1 MSDSRPP
8 HLPALSRL
16 AAATLVLL
24 TGSGLAYAAPAADRA
39 GVSRLPASLSTAA
52 PAASTLRALA
62 LPAVDVDT
70 LRAEDAIHD
79 QLGMPYR
86 YAVLHSVDLDN
97 RRHGAWTTL
106 ADGRAIW
113 RLRLQSPGAES
124 LHLGI
129 DRLALPAG
137 ATLWLRSLDGRT
149 LQGPW
154 TRDDRNAAGGLWTPV
169 VLGDDAVL
177 ELDLPSGLSAAVR
190 RRTLVR
196 VTAVGHGYRGFA
208 DGGEKQLSCNI
219 DTVCPDAD
227 PWRNQVRSTARISF
241 TEGGGS
247 FLCTGTLLNNSAGD
261 FRPYFLTAN
270 HCISGTGGANTT
282 VVYWNYQSPNC
293 GQLGGGAL
301 NQTQSGAQLRA
312 TFEPSDFTLI
322 ELNAKPAA
330 SRQVYYSGWNA
341 TGQVPSGGVGIH
353 HPRGE
358 EKSIAFENSPLRDDG
373 DYWRVNAWDRGTT
386 EQGSSGSCVWDP
398 ADGRCV
404 GMLSFGTAGCNT
416 IDSYG
421 KISRGWEGGGTPDSR
436 LRDWLDPR
444 GQGTRVLDGADP
456 AGGGSGA
463 CTAGSL
469 CLLGGRYEAKV
480 TWVNQYAP
488 GQSGNGIPLPQT
500 DFTGFFAFT
509 DAANVE
515 LIVKILDFG
524 GGVIK
529 VFYGQLTDLQ
539 FTLTVRETATGR
551 TKTYRNTT
559 GNCGGIDQSFKSQAV
574 AVLPV
579 IAPAGDAPQANCRQ
593 DADTLCLLDRRFA
606 VEATWR
612 NPYAANQS
620 GNARTPSTALS
631 RLSGVFNYG
640 DANNVEL
647 LVKTLDFGDRILF
660 IWGALSDF
668 EYTIRVRDTNTG
680 VVNTYFN
687 PGGKFCGGLDADAF

>member
-1 MSDSRPP
+1 M
-8 HLPALSRL
+8 PALQLRHPRLLALL
-16 AAATLVLL
+16 AAPVVC
-24 TGSGLAYAAPAADRA
+24 LAFFTVTPPAVAAPA
-39 GVSRLPASLSTAA
+39 GVSRLPASLTTAA
-52 PAASTLRALA
+52 PAASTLRAVALA
-62 LPAVDVDT
+62 PVDVDT
-70 LRAEDAIHD
+70 LLAEDTIHD
-79 QLGMPYR
+79 QLGMPFR
-86 YAVLHSVDLDN
+86 YAVLQPVTLDN
-97 RRHGAWTTL
+97 RRHGTWNTL

-113 RLRLQSPGAES
+113 RLRLQSPGAET
-124 LHLGI
+124 LHLGL
-129 DRLALPAG
+129 DRLDLPAG
-137 ATLWLRSLDGRT
+137 ATLWLRSLDGDT

-154 TRDDRNAAGGLWTPV
+154 TREDRNREGGLWTPV
-169 VLGDDAVL
+169 VRGDDAVL
-177 ELDLPSGLSAAVR
+177 ELDLPAGLPAAVR
-190 RRTLVR
+190 RRVLLR
-196 VTAVGHGYRGFA
+196 VTQVGHGYRGFGS
-208 DGGEKQLSCNI
+208 DRSEKQLTCNI

-241 TEGGGS
+241 SEDGSS

-270 HCISGTGGANTT
+270 HCISSAGAANTT
-282 VVYWNYQSPNC
+282 VVYWNYQSPSC
-293 GQLGGGAL
+293 GQLGGGQL

-322 ELNAKPAA
+322 ELNARPA
-330 SRQVYYSGWNA
+330 SNRQVYYSGWNA
-341 TGQVPSGGVGIH
+341 TGAVPSGGVGIH

-358 EKSIAFENSPLRDDG
+358 EKAIAFESSPLRDDG

-421 KISRGWEGGGTPDSR
+421 KISRGWEGGGSAGSR

-444 GQGTRVLDGADP
+444 GQGTRVLAGADP
-456 AGGGSGA
+456 AGGGSP
-463 CTAGSL
+463 CSSGSL

-480 TWVNQYAP
+480 TWTNQYAP
-488 GQSGNGIPLPQT
+488 GQGGSGIPLPQT
-500 DFTGFFAFT
+500 DATGFFAFT
-509 DAANVE
+509 DPANVE

-529 VFYGQLTDLQ
+529 VFYGQLTDFQ

-579 IAPAGDAPQANCRQ
+579 SAAAGDAPQANCRQ

-612 NPYAANQS
+612 NPYAPSQS
-620 GNARTPSTALS
+620 GTARTPSTALS

-640 DANNVEL
+640 DPNNVEL
-647 LVKTLDFGDRILF
+647 LVKTLDFGDRVLF

-668 EYTIRVRDTNTG
+668 EYTIKVRDTNTG
-680 VVNTYFN
+680 ELNTYFN
-687 PGGKFCGGLDADAF
+687 PGGTFCGGLDSDAF